1 MGKRP
6 KRPDFK
12 SWIIGEKQDPYSSYI
27 AQPSPSGMTADKN
40 MGTKSEFEIKHV
52 LFAPVPQ
59 EPVAI
64 ISSRSSTR
72 VK

>member
-1 MGKRP
+1 
-6 KRPDFK
+6 
-12 SWIIGEKQDPYSSYI
+12 
-27 AQPSPSGMTADKN
+27 MTADKN
-40 MGTKSEFEIKHV
+40 MGTKSEFQIKHV

-64 ISSRSSTR
+64 ISSWSSIT